1 MLLVTNHHRYF
12 PRWTN
17 VVTEPAILVFI
28 MSVGCTSAKTIR
40 ELFEE
45 DDLLF
50 ADFSGGQTVKNPPA
64 MQETWISSLG
74 QAAPQEK
81 GMATYSSIPAWR
93 IPWSKEPGRLQPVG
107 SQRVRQDW
115 AANTLTHRKC
125 TRNLK
130 GTQKGAGTE
139 RKHRLGALRLLES
152 KNAVF
157 RVLWVH
163 FLLTNLKQK
172 SGNYVLGR

>member
-12 PRWTN
+12 PRWTD
-17 VVTEPAILVFI
+17 VVAETAILVFI

-74 QAAPQEK
+74 EEAPQEK

-107 SQRVRQDW
+107 SQRVRQD
-115 AANTLTHRKC
+115 
-125 TRNLK
+125 
-130 GTQKGAGTE
+130 
-139 RKHRLGALRLLES
+139 
-152 KNAVF
+152 
-157 RVLWVH
+157 
-163 FLLTNLKQK
+163 
-172 SGNYVLGR
+172 